1 MELTSN
7 GKACQLTNHINKCK
21 LELQKKKKRTATS
34 VIEVPQGG
42 CKRFPEKVVPKSR
55 CEG

>member
-7 GKACQLTNHINKCK
+7 GKACHLTNHINKCK
-21 LELQKKKKRTATS
+21 LELQKKKNKTATS